1 MNTNNTLDLTP
12 HFALDGDQPFKDRRA
27 MMPFR
32 GAIPVA
38 KEQLAQTW
46 QEMINQTVSPRKR
59 LVYLHIPFCA
69 THCTFCG
76 FYQNRFNE
84 DACAHYTDALIREI
98 EMEADSVLHQSA
110 PIHAVYFGGG
120 TPSALSAHDLA
131 RIITTLR
138 EKLPLA
144 PDCEI
149 TIEGRVL
156 NFDAERIDACL
167 DAGANR
173 FSIGIQSFNSKIRK
187 KMARTSDGPT
197 AIAFMEKIGRAHV

>member
-46 QEMINQTVSPRKR
+46 QEMINQTASPRKR
-59 LVYLHIPFCA
+59 LIYLHIPFCA

-156 NFDAERIDACL
+156 NFDAERIDGCL

-197 AIAFMEKIGRAHV
+197 AIAFMESLVRQ

>member
-38 KEQLAQTW
+38 KEQLVQTW

-84 DACAHYTDALIREI
+84 DVCAHYTDALIREI
-98 EMEADSVLHQSA
+98 ELEADSVLHQS
-110 PIHAVYFGGG
+110 
-120 TPSALSAHDLA
+120 
-131 RIITTLR
+131 
-138 EKLPLA
+138 
-144 PDCEI
+144 
-149 TIEGRVL
+149 
-156 NFDAERIDACL
+156 
-167 DAGANR
+167 
-173 FSIGIQSFNSKIRK
+173 
-187 KMARTSDGPT
+187 GP
-197 AIAFMEKIGRAHV
+197 

>member
-1 MNTNNTLDLTP
+1 
-12 HFALDGDQPFKDRRA
+12 

-38 KEQLAQTW
+38 KEQLAQTS

-98 EMEADSVLHQSA
+98 EMEADSVLHHSA

-149 TIEGRVL
+149 TIEG
-156 NFDAERIDACL
+156 
-167 DAGANR
+167 GY
-173 FSIGIQSFNSKIRK
+173 
-187 KMARTSDGPT
+187 
-197 AIAFMEKIGRAHV
+197 